1 MRLTFLSYIFFTGG
15 IIALLYAIL
24 ALLSLL
30 DHLRAEKK
38 AMPGNYKPGA
48 ELQATKGSPATAEA
62 LWERTKIFLQ
72 NEQFDAAL
80 ADCKRVLAINPN
92 HAAAKRLW
100 NHLFP
105 PELASHFPAGNA
117 FLLAADTEKTGFG
130 DKKTVHE

>member
-1 MRLTFLSYIFFTGG
+1 MTLTLLSYIFFTGG

-30 DHLRAEKK
+30 DHLRVQK
-38 AMPGNYKPGA
+38 AMPGNYKPKA
-48 ELQATKGSPATAEA
+48 ELQATKGSSAAAEA
-62 LWERTKIFLQ
+62 LWERAKIFLQ

-80 ADCKRVLAINPN
+80 TDCKHVLAINPN

-105 PELASHFPAGNA
+105 PELASRLPAGKT
-117 FLLAADTEKTGFG
+117 FLLVAEKENTGYG
-130 DKKTVHE
+130 DKKMNHE